1 VATTLILTE
10 GFGQISMARRTFNLL
25 SASAGKQA
33 SISGRTQIRAG
44 VMRPEVIIP
53 IHREAGAAAQDQEVE
68 GGVKAG
74 DEVRIIR
81 EPYFGQLGR
90 VKELTPQPVRIE
102 TEASVR
108 VMTIELPGG
117 EVVTVPRANV
127 ELIEA

>member
-1 VATTLILTE
+1 MNRLYTR
-10 GFGQISMARRTFNLL
+10 G
-25 SASAGKQA
+25 

-53 IHREAGAAAQDQEVE
+53 LGKERAAAAGGQALE

-81 EPYFGQLGR
+81 EPYFGRLGR
-90 VKELTPQPVRIE
+90 VKALEPQLTKIE
-102 TEASVR
+102 TEAKVR
-108 VMTIELPGG
+108 VMDVELSGG